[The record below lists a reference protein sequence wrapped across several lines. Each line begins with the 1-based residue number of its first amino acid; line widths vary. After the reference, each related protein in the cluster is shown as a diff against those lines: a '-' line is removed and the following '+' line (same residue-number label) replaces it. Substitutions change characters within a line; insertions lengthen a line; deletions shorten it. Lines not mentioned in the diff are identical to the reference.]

1 MYLNPIFNLVKTRL
15 GLKMTYRKIIVKL
28 LDFLLELVEIHV
40 IDVERLSAIG
50 KNLLFDVSRRSF
62 ALALSRLA
70 AEINDEILKKM

>member
-1 MYLNPIFNLVKTRL
+1 
-15 GLKMTYRKIIVKL
+15 

-40 IDVERLSAIG
+40 IDVERLSTIG

-70 AEINDEILKKM
+70 AEIHDENLKKLKEDIFFFFLIFDPCW